1 MNIYPILIPPLA
13 GALIGWF
20 TNYIAVKMLFRPYE
34 PVNILGYKLQGL
46 IPKRRL
52 EIARSMAKA
61 IEKELLSAKDF
72 SKILEGMEWEKEV
85 ENAVDE
91 IVDHRFKASK
101 IKSFP
106 IVGLVSENLTNHIK
120 YFITKEILK
129 HLDEKKE
136 KLIGSFQ
143 EKIDIKDMLV
153 SKIDDLDLVQF
164 ETLLSNFIARELRHI
179 EWIGGI
185 LGFIIGCIQV
195 VINLTLLV

>member
-1 MNIYPILIPPLA
+1 MYNIFIPPLA

-20 TNYIAVKMLFRPYE
+20 TNYVAVKMLFRPYE

-46 IPKRRL
+46 IPKRRN
-52 EIARSMAKA
+52 EIARSMARA

-72 SKILEGMEWEKEV
+72 SRILEGMEWEKEI

-91 IVDHRFKASK
+91 IVDHRFKAAK

-143 EKIDIKDMLV
+143 EKIDIKNMLV

-179 EWIGGI
+179 EWTGGI
-185 LGFIIGCIQV
+185 LGFAIGCVQV
-195 VINLTLLV
+195 IVNLTLL